1 MAFFSN
7 ICIIF
12 AVQFECLT
20 KTIYNMR
27 SVNSYHKEFESS
39 GLITVTIKGESVT
52 MSEKEWKKLHRKPKK
67 TTTKVVNPKTIKQ
80 IPLHIKN
87 MMKEVKVLKSLCAYK
102 EHGYRQ
108 WGRIANDI
116 MSMHGIK
123 LPFEQVVIKTK
134 QAERLIKK
142 INTIGKA
149 NDYDVFQYVNT
160 LQLRLE
166 ELTTQL
172 NLLVNGIN
180 ASHITKVFK
189 DHEAINGE
197 GKRLGLRI
205 LCLRSAKAV
214 DELEIICQ
222 RLWDIQEK
230 GVDVFEYDVNGRR
243 K

>member
-1 MAFFSN
+1 
-7 ICIIF
+7 
-12 AVQFECLT
+12 
-20 KTIYNMR
+20 MR
-27 SVNSYHKEFESS
+27 SILSYHREIETS
-39 GLITVTIKGESVT
+39 GLITITINGESVT
-52 MSEKEWKKLHRKPKK
+52 MTEKEWKKQHRKPKK
-67 TTTKVVNPKTIKQ
+67 TTNKIVNPKTIKQ
-80 IPLHIKN
+80 IPIEVKN
-87 MMKEVKVLKSLCAYK
+87 LMKGVKVLKSLCAYK

-116 MSMHGIK
+116 MNMRGIK
-123 LPFEQVVIKTK
+123 VPFEQVTIKTK

-142 INTIGKA
+142 INDIGKK

-189 DHEAINGE
+189 DHEAISGE

-230 GVDVFEYDVNGRR
+230 GVDVFEYDTNGRR
-243 K
+243 R

>member
-1 MAFFSN
+1 
-7 ICIIF
+7 
-12 AVQFECLT
+12 
-20 KTIYNMR
+20 MR
-27 SVNSYHKEFESS
+27 SISSYHREFETS
-39 GLITVTIKGESVT
+39 GLITITINGESVT
-52 MSEKEWKKLHRKPKK
+52 MTEKEWKKQHRKPKK
-67 TTTKVVNPKTIKQ
+67 TTNKIVNPKTIKQ
-80 IPLHIKN
+80 IPIEVKN
-87 MMKEVKVLKSLCAYK
+87 LMKSVKVLKSLCAYK

-116 MSMHGIK
+116 MAMRGIK
-123 LPFEQVVIKTK
+123 VPFEQVVIKTK

-142 INTIGKA
+142 INDIGKK

-189 DHEAINGE
+189 DHEAISGE
-197 GKRLGLRI
+197 GKRLGLRL
-205 LCLRSAKAV
+205 LCLRSQKAIG
-214 DELEIICQ
+214 ELEIICQ

>member
-1 MAFFSN
+1 
-7 ICIIF
+7 
-12 AVQFECLT
+12 
-20 KTIYNMR
+20 MR
-27 SVNSYHKEFESS
+27 SISSYHKEFETS
-39 GLITVTIKGESVT
+39 GLITITINGESVT
-52 MSEKEWKKLHRKPKK
+52 MTEKEWKKAHKK
-67 TTTKVVNPKTIKQ
+67 TTKKTNKIVNPKTIKQ
-80 IPLHIKN
+80 IPIEVKN
-87 MMKEVKVLKSLCAYK
+87 LMKQVKVLKSLCAYK

-116 MSMHGIK
+116 MAMRGIK
-123 LPFEQVVIKTK
+123 VPFEQVVIKTK

-142 INTIGKA
+142 IDTIGKK
-149 NDYDVFQYVNT
+149 NDYDIFQFVNQ

-166 ELTTQL
+166 ELTSQL
-172 NLLVNGIN
+172 NLLVCGIN

-189 DHEAINGE
+189 DHEAISGE
-197 GKRLGLRI
+197 GKRLGLRL

>member
-1 MAFFSN
+1 
-7 ICIIF
+7 
-12 AVQFECLT
+12 
-20 KTIYNMR
+20 MR
-27 SVNSYHKEFESS
+27 SISSYHREFETS
-39 GLITVTIKGESVT
+39 GLITITINGESVT
-52 MSEKEWKKLHRKPKK
+52 MTEKEWKKQHRKPKK
-67 TTTKVVNPKTIKQ
+67 TTNKIVNPKTIKQ
-80 IPLHIKN
+80 IPIEVKN
-87 MMKEVKVLKSLCAYK
+87 LMKSVKVLKSLCAYK
-102 EHGYRQ
+102 EHGYKQ

-116 MSMHGIK
+116 MAMRGIK
-123 LPFEQVVIKTK
+123 VPFEQVTIKTK

-142 INTIGKA
+142 INDIGKK

-189 DHEAINGE
+189 DHEAISGE
-197 GKRLGLRI
+197 GKRLGLRL
-205 LCLRSAKAV
+205 LCLRSQKAIG
-214 DELEIICQ
+214 ELEIICQ